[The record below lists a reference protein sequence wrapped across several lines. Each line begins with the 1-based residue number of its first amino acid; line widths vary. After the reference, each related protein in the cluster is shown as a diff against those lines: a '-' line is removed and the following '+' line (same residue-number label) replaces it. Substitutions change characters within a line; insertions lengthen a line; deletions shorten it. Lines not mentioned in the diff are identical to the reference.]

1 VASQEAWQVSLPG
14 SGSGGGAW
22 KEGGRT
28 LSRGPWRF
36 ALRRPC
42 LRPSLEARQV
52 ETKIS
57 GRPCDRRAGATRSNF
72 FIDSIK
78 SYFRDGCHGRH
89 AHDTGGAGHSGI
101 RDPRARGDDQGS
113 RRPGERDT
121 SKTTTSLATLPTQSA
136 ALHSTPPASRTPH
149 WSATH
154 TTPRLSDSAC
164 PLVAQVWC
172 LDWSPCGQIMAT
184 SGADK
189 KLMIWAEQGGSF
201 VCQVRLPRI
210 QKSPP
215 TQ

>member
-1 VASQEAWQVSLPG
+1 MGDTPMS
-14 SGSGGGAW
+14 
-22 KEGGRT
+22 
-28 LSRGPWRF
+28 
-36 ALRRPC
+36 
-42 LRPSLEARQV
+42 QV
-52 ETKIS
+52 EQDIAASATLELTATIK
-57 GRPCDRRAGATRSNF
+57 GHVDRV
-72 FIDSIK
+72 
-78 SYFRDGCHGRH
+78 
-89 AHDTGGAGHSGI
+89 
-101 RDPRARGDDQGS
+101 
-113 RRPGERDT
+113 RDT
-121 SKTTTSLATLPTQSA
+121 SKTTTCLATLQTQSA